1 MPYDN
6 GKRLRLYGLVENLDD
21 AVRANDLKTAQYYRA
36 RLTRAIEYA
45 ADDDPAKPL
54 QDALIELFKIS
65 GLWVRNVGQ
74 RRADTKLQ
82 ILQLTRR
89 IVPLL
94 TGTGARGGRR

>member
-6 GKRLRLYGLVENLDD
+6 RKRLRLYGLVENLDD
-21 AVRANDLKTAQYYRA
+21 AVRTNDPKTAQYYRA
-36 RLTRAIEYA
+36 RLTRAIETA

-54 QDALIELFKIS
+54 QVALIELFKTS
-65 GLWVRNVGQ
+65 GLWVRNADQ

-82 ILQLTRR
+82 ILRLTRR
-89 IVPLL
+89 IIPLL